1 MVKRQPMLTKERSAE
16 LPSSLFIFSGTNP
29 LRRMAMWFVRW
40 IAFEWLIILTIIAN
54 CVVMAMDAH
63 LPNGDKTI
71 LARQLVSLIGSKIED
86 TVKSLGVLVR

>member
-1 MVKRQPMLTKERSAE
+1 
-16 LPSSLFIFSGTNP
+16 
-29 LRRMAMWFVRW
+29 MWFVRW

-71 LARQLVSLIGSKIED
+71 LARQLEELEPWFMGIFTLEMIVKILADGFILHKGSYLRSVSN
-86 TVKSLGVLVR
+86 